1 MEINMKI
8 TFTKSAL
15 EPIIND
21 SLCSVSDKNTIPVV
35 EGIRFRTEK
44 EGVCSLT
51 TYDLEKGFRAEI
63 ECDVEEEGNFV
74 INAQKLNRIIRFM
87 PDSTVTI
94 DVNDNFVAQITS
106 GRSKFELHAL
116 DGRSFP
122 SLPELDG
129 ERGFTI
135 NSGILKKMINQV
147 SFAIA
152 TVDQR
157 PVLCGACFIIENGKL
172 SIIACDGNRLAVRK
186 KECEIINNNKDNSE
200 LSLKFIVPGKT
211 LAQLIKLMNDDE
223 DIRISL
229 GRKHVVFKMEGKTFF
244 SRLIDGEYID
254 YERVIPQNACIK
266 VVIDRM
272 SIISS
277 LERASLVTE
286 DRNLGQTKSY
296 VKCDFEGGLLKISSS
311 SITGSVYDEIGIEK
325 TGDDLVIGFNCR
337 YLLDALR
344 ASDGEKLSL
353 LLTNPLMSVIIEK
366 EDDEPSGSAEGD
378 DAAEDQGEES
388 YLYMVCP
395 VKMKE

>member
-1 MEINMKI
+1 MKI
-8 TFTKSAL
+8 TFTKSSL
-15 EPIIND
+15 ESIVND

-44 EGVCSLT
+44 DRVCSIT

-63 ECDVEEEGNFV
+63 ECDIEEPGNYV

-87 PDSTVTI
+87 PDSQITI
-94 DVNDNFVAQITS
+94 AVNDNFVATVTS
-106 GRSKFELHAL
+106 GKSKFELHAL
-116 DGRSFP
+116 DGKNFP

-147 SFAIA
+147 SFSIA

-157 PVLCGACFIIENGKL
+157 PVLCGAYFIIEDGKL
-172 SIIACDGNRLAVRK
+172 NIVACDGNRMAVRC
-186 KECEIINNNKDNSE
+186 KECDIVNNNKDNSQ
-200 LSLKFIVPGKT
+200 LALKFIVPGRT

-229 GRKHVVFKMEGKTFF
+229 GRKHVIFKMEGKTFF

-254 YERVIPQNACIK
+254 YERVIPQNAGIK
-266 VVIDRM
+266 VVVDRM
-272 SIISS
+272 SVISA

-296 VKCDFEGGLLKISSS
+296 VKCEFEGDLLKISSS
-311 SITGSVYDEIGIEK
+311 SITGSVYDEIITEK

-344 ASDGEKLSL
+344 AADGNKLSL
-353 LLTNPLMSVIIEK
+353 LLTNPLMSIVIEK
-366 EDDEPSGSAEGD
+366 EEDGENSQ
-378 DAAEDQGEES
+378 AEDAGETPEEEQGKEK